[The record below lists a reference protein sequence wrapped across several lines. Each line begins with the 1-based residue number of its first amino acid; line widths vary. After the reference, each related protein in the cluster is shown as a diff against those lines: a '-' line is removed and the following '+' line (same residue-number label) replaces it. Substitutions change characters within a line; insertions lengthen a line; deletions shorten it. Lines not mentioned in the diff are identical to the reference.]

1 MTKGSKKRVSQFEL
15 LSTEFPADQSN
26 GNNQVYS
33 ISSSQHISDDSPAR
47 IEDDLTRGR
56 RIIDDVNMNNKMSK
70 SKFLMEPETNF
81 NPLIEYANEPLL
93 PLYKACVPLESL
105 IYNLSGYV
113 KLALDATPEQPPDGL
128 TIDESAAIRLYT
140 FEWNKPHKSLY

>member
-15 LSTEFPADQSN
+15 LPTEFSADQSN
-26 GNNQVYS
+26 DNNQVYS
-33 ISSSQHISDDSPAR
+33 ISSSQHISDESPAR
-47 IEDDLTRGR
+47 IEDDSTRGR